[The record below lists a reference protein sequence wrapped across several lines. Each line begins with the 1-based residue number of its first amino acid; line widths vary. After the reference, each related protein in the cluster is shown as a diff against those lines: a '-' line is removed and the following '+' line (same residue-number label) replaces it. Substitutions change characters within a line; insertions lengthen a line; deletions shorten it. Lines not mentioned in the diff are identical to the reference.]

1 MHSRTVSTRSSPAS
15 DASRARLSC
24 EPCRAR
30 KIRCTGEHP
39 VCSKC
44 FSKNREC
51 SYSIQKAA
59 GRPRTRQ
66 QSALGRD
73 GRSRRRR
80 AIELVPSPESL
91 LDLSQDTSE
100 PASEPPSSVHET
112 PGSQD
117 NGSESLSGPHH
128 AVPPFLA
135 DFESYMHAQP
145 QECSGLMPSLPLGTL
160 NHSECIQPCACLSIL
175 YLLLNRIGSDAE
187 LVVPNDLSFLRNTVE
202 TAMDV
207 LDCVKCPLRFSSV
220 LQNATIL
227 GILCV
232 CIAESYVRFVRA
244 IDAKAQA
251 AVEKEESLLVSLS
264 NFEGPPSY
272 PDQSKLGANPAAI
285 LVEVS
290 PDQWKSLMHNAVKA
304 EICGVEGH
312 REKCFMHFIERLE
325 ERQTDWHRRPLAP
338 DCPPTYQSACTS
350 VDEVPLCLTII
361 KAARKFLDQ
370 IEHILQERAALH

>member
-1 MHSRTVSTRSSPAS
+1 MHSRTVSIRSSPAS

-44 FSKNREC
+44 FSKNRDC

-66 QSALGRD
+66 QSALGQD

-80 AIELVPSPESL
+80 AIELVRSPESL
-91 LDLSQDTSE
+91 LDLSQDASE
-100 PASEPPSSVHET
+100 PASEPPSSVHGT
-112 PGSQD
+112 PSSRD
-117 NGSESLSGPHH
+117 TESEALGEAQAAHH
-128 AVPPFLA
+128 GIPPFLA

-145 QECSGLMPSLPLGTL
+145 QECSGLMPTLPLGTL
-160 NHSECIQPCACLSIL
+160 DHSECIQPCACLSIL
-175 YLLLNRIGSDAE
+175 YLLLNRLGSNVE
-187 LVVPNDLSFLRNTVE
+187 LVVPNDLAFLRNTVE
-202 TAMDV
+202 TATDV

-232 CIAESYVRFVRA
+232 CIAESYVRFVRT
-244 IDAKAQA
+244 IDSKAQA
-251 AVEKEESLLVSLS
+251 AIEKGESLLISLG
-264 NFEGPPSY
+264 NFKGPPSY
-272 PDQSKLGANPAAI
+272 PDQSKAATSLAAI

-290 PDQWKSLMHNAVKA
+290 PDQWKSLMHKAVKA
-304 EICGVEGH
+304 EICGVESH
-312 REKCFMHFIERLE
+312 REKCFMHFIKRLE

-361 KAARKFLDQ
+361 KAARKVLDQ
-370 IEHILQERAALH
+370 IEHILQ

>member
-24 EPCRAR
+24 EPCRSR

-66 QSALGRD
+66 QSALGQD

-91 LDLSQDTSE
+91 LDLSQDVSE
-100 PASEPPSSVHET
+100 ATSEPPSSR
-112 PGSQD
+112 D
-117 NGSESLSGPHH
+117 NESENLSGVATAPHG
-128 AVPPFLA
+128 VPPFLA

-187 LVVPNDLSFLRNTVE
+187 LVAPNDLTFLHNTVK

-207 LDCVKCPLRFSSV
+207 LDYTKCPLRFSSV

-232 CIAESYVRFVRA
+232 CIAESYVRFVRT
-244 IDAKAQA
+244 IDSKAQA
-251 AVEKEESLLVSLS
+251 AVEKGESLLVSLG
-264 NFEGPPSY
+264 NLEGSPSY
-272 PDQSKLGANPAAI
+272 PDQAKVGANPAAI
-285 LVEVS
+285 LIEVS

-312 REKCFMHFIERLE
+312 RERCFVYFIKRLE

-338 DCPPTYQSACTS
+338 DCPPTYQSTCTS

-361 KAARKFLDQ
+361 KAARKVLDQ
-370 IEHILQERAALH
+370 IGHIL